1 MGGPSKQIVT
11 LNKLFEENDFE
22 LMLVAGRVERSEAA
36 LDPSSFKNF
45 VQINSLRRGINPIF
59 DFIAFL
65 KICLIIR
72 KYKPDIIHTHLSK
85 AWALGVAAKLVV
97 SPKTKLV
104 HTFHG
109 HTLHSYFSGPS
120 QILILNFQ
128 KFLASRSDVL
138 VAVNETVRSELISKK
153 IGVKAD
159 FQIANPGFKAP
170 KKIDSLIARK
180 ELGLQKD
187 TFIIGFA
194 GRFERI
200 KRPDILA
207 EVVKLASHSNDQ
219 IQFVFC
225 GGGSL
230 YTEFQEQTVG
240 FPVICLPWAE
250 DLSSFYS
257 SVNLMILVSD
267 NEGTPLSII
276 EAGKV
281 GVPTLT
287 RNVGGIKGLINDS
300 VNGFI
305 AGDTSKEIADEIVK
319 IMNDGQNLRN
329 VSREAYCFFNKN
341 FSEEIFLKNYRKIY
355 FGLKK

>member
-22 LMLVAGRVERSEAA
+22 LMLVAGKVGPSEEA
-36 LDPSSFKNF
+36 LDPSSFKNL
-45 VQINSLRRGINPIF
+45 VKVNSLRRGLNPIF
-59 DFIAFL
+59 DLIAFL
-65 KICLIIR
+65 KICLILR
-72 KYKPDIIHTHLSK
+72 SYKPDIIHTHLSK
-85 AWALGVAAKLVV
+85 AWALGVVARLVV

-120 QILILNFQ
+120 QILNLNFQ
-128 KFLASRSDVL
+128 RFLASRTDVL

-153 IGVKAD
+153 IGRNTD
-159 FQIANPGFKAP
+159 FQIANPGFNAP
-170 KKIDSLIARK
+170 KKIDSLTARK

-187 TFIIGFA
+187 AFTIGFA

-207 EVVKLASHSNDQ
+207 EVVQLTSYSNDQ
-219 IQFVFC
+219 VQFVFC

-230 YTEFQEQTVG
+230 YAELQKQTVG
-240 FPVICLPWAE
+240 FPVVCLPWAQ
-250 DLSSFYS
+250 DLSLFYS

-287 RNVGGIKGLINDS
+287 RNIGGIKGIINNS

-305 AGDTSKEIADEIVK
+305 AGDTSTEIATEIIE
-319 IMNDGQNLRN
+319 IMKDRQNLEK
-329 VSREAYCFFNKN
+329 VSKEAYFFFNEN
-341 FSEEIFLKNYRKIY
+341 FSEEIFLENYRRIY
-355 FGLKK
+355 LSLKE